1 VSAREPVDALDEIVR
16 LRSQI
21 AAAVERAPGER
32 GDYCEQVLRPV
43 RQLAHDELGVLL
55 AQLALGD
62 VDVHA
67 NPLSDV
73 AFGWS
78 SGTPRAL
85 VQR

>member
-21 AAAVERAPGER
+21 AAAAERAPGER